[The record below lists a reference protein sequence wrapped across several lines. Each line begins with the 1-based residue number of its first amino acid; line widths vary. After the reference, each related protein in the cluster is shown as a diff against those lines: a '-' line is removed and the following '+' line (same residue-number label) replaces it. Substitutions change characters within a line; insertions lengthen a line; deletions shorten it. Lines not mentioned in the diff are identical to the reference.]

1 MNKGTTKSINCT
13 LCKSLNIECF
23 IDLHTFDWNIDGSI
37 IKFSSEKKIEV
48 LDLEEVEQPLTPNFK
63 ERQSLTIQSYKI
75 SNDKD
80 EFVFKAYLNKVIIKA
95 SHLNTRTHIGRVRNT
110 PDRFGDR
117 QLTIKNVSCQN
128 HNSSA
133 TSIITVGKEISINN
147 TITNKLSNNAIETSS
162 IKK

>member
-1 MNKGTTKSINCT
+1 MVG
-13 LCKSLNIECF
+13 EYF
-23 IDLHTFDWNIDGSI
+23 VDLHIFDWKINGSI
-37 IKFSSEKKIEV
+37 IKCSSEKNIEV
-48 LDLEEVEQPLTPNFK
+48 VDLEEVEQPLTPNFK